1 MNVDHIC
8 CYTSKPTVSPLP
20 LLTQE
25 KSMADDLTP
34 LPKPSEWNEDIDL
47 VETEVQKPTKPK
59 GRKPKK
65 KENEVG
71 EKLPSSSK
79 DPINR
84 RKAKKAKEAGKAE
97 EIASSSNDAVNRP
110 KKTKQVGED
119 KKEEKEVKTS
129 RKRKGRGNEES
140 VETDP
145 KDSSEADKTKAAKV
159 AKTDTKAKAKA
170 KAKAGSSKKA
180 KAGESKQSE
189 KGEVEKKRKRGE
201 VGDAEAAG
209 AERGE
214 EDGKPKRRARKKKE
228 LSAAEKER
236 KQRMQKKRNRDPV
249 SAVLIRRCTRLLS
262 KKVRVRKK
270 LERKVRRFLPQVLV
284 DASLT
289 STCVCAHFLSCALCS
304 SMQ

>member
-1 MNVDHIC
+1 
-8 CYTSKPTVSPLP
+8 
-20 LLTQE
+20 
-25 KSMADDLTP
+25 MADDLTP
-34 LPKPSEWNEDIDL
+34 LPKPSGWNEDIDL
-47 VETEVQKPTKPK
+47 VEPEAQKPTKPK

-71 EKLPSSSK
+71 EELPSSSK

-170 KAKAGSSKKA
+170 KAKAGSSKRQRLGSPNNLRKA
-180 KAGESKQSE
+180 RLRRNVKEVRSEMLRQQVQREERKMASPSAGL
-189 KGEVEKKRKRGE
+189 GKRKSS
-201 VGDAEAAG
+201 
-209 AERGE
+209 
-214 EDGKPKRRARKKKE
+214 PQQKRKG
-228 LSAAEKER
+228 R

-270 LERKVRRFLPQVLV
+270 LERKVRRFLPQVLL